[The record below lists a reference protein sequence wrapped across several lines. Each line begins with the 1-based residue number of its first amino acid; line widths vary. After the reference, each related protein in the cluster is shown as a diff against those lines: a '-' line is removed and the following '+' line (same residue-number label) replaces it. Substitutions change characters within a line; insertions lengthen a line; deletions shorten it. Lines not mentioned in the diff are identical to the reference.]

1 MDTGVIIAIVVG
13 ALVLIALFAIAAR
26 RGRERKLETRRSEAA
41 EHRLEA
47 EVRGARADRQE
58 AGAEE
63 RAARAKREQALA
75 QEQAA
80 RARQERGL
88 AEERHERAR
97 DIDPDVDDREPAERR
112 G

>member
-1 MDTGVIIAIVVG
+1 MDAVVVVAIVIG
-13 ALVLIALFAIAAR
+13 ALLLIALFVAIAR
-26 RGRERKLETRRSEAA
+26 RGRERQKDGRRTEAA

-47 EVRGARADRQE
+47 EIRGARADRQQ
-58 AGAEE
+58 ATAEE

-80 RARQERGL
+80 RARQEREL

-97 DIDPDVDDREPAERR
+97 AVDPD
-112 G
+112 